1 MKKVIVCFFIL
12 NNHFFWQAGRQAGRQ
27 AGSRQYPK
35 TVMEMVGINF
45 AKRP

>member
-12 NNHFFWQAGRQAGRQ
+12 NNYFFWQAGRQ